1 MKFVGQLIFSAATST
16 FQMVLDSSVHSTHF
30 HSFLVMSVLQ
40 TFYTN
45 GGDTVHV
52 NDMSDITDVGETF
65 DIVDV

>member
-1 MKFVGQLIFSAATST
+1 
-16 FQMVLDSSVHSTHF
+16 MVLDSSVHSTHF